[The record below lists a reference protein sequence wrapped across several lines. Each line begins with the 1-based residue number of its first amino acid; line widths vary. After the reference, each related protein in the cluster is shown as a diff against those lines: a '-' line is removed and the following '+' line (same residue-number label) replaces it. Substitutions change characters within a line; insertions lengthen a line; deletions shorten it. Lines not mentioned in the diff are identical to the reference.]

1 MSFLS
6 NLTKRVSAAVLALGL
21 STGLAAACPYW
32 NNPVVF
38 GTGTFDT
45 GALPNPM
52 QSAPLTAGGRIDLSR
67 CISGAWGYVIQ
78 RPDYR
83 LNFTNSAGHRSLTFT
98 LYSNAT
104 DTVLLVNDAN
114 GNWYFDDDGAGNLNS
129 QITIV
134 NPPQGQYDVWTGSYN
149 RSSNNPAQLW
159 ISSQ

>member
-1 MSFLS
+1 MSFIKSLS
-6 NLTKRVSAAVLALGL
+6 QKVGTAVLALGL
-21 STGLAAACPYW
+21 SAGVATACPSW

-38 GTGTFDT
+38 GSGNFDS
-45 GALPNPM
+45 ALLPNPM

-67 CISGAWGYVIQ
+67 CISGARGYVIQ

-83 LNFTNSAGHRSLTFT
+83 LTFNNSAGHSTLTFS

-114 GNWYFDDDGAGNLNS
+114 GNWYFDDDSAGNLNS
-129 QITIV
+129 RVTIV
-134 NPPQGQYDVWTGSYN
+134 NPPSGQYDVWTGSYN

-159 ISSQ
+159 IESR